1 MKNKR
6 KLIQFTRKLYK
17 LFMEERKK
25 RLTDKHQIYTMDEQ
39 GNKGSVEYIDG
50 IKYTSI
56 LITLKIN
63 KELLK

>member
-1 MKNKR
+1 
-6 KLIQFTRKLYK
+6 
-17 LFMEERKK
+17 MEERKK
-25 RLTDKHQIYTMDEQ
+25 RLTDKHQIYTLDEQ